1 MAAQAGRAARNSPIS
16 MPEALAE
23 ALATPGL
30 VWVCLASLLSG
41 LVYGFA
47 GFGSAL
53 VFMPLAVIFL
63 PPPLAIAAFSLS
75 ALASLMTVIP
85 KAWKVANRPQTLLM
99 VAMSLVTMPL
109 GIALLRWAPEVTI
122 RTVVCVLT
130 LLTLAVLLAGWKV
143 PLKGGTPLRIGVG
156 ALSGITGGS
165 TGLNGPPVILFNL
178 GSEQSVEV
186 TRGNLACFL
195 TFNSLLMM
203 PMLWLQGLID
213 ARAVWIGVILLVPYA
228 IGTWGGARLFQP
240 QAAGLYKTAA
250 YVLIGAA
257 GVMGLPIWEG

>member
-1 MAAQAGRAARNSPIS
+1 
-16 MPEALAE
+16 MPEALIE

-30 VWVCLASLLSG
+30 VWVCVASLLAG
-41 LVYGFA
+41 MVYGFA

-53 VFMPLAVIFL
+53 IFMPLAVIFL

-75 ALASLMTVIP
+75 ALASLFTVIP
-85 KAWKVANRPQTLLM
+85 KAWKVADRRQTLLM

-109 GIALLRWAPEVTI
+109 GIALLRLAPEVTI
-122 RTVVCVLT
+122 RTCVCILT
-130 LLTLAVLLAGWKV
+130 LVTLAALLAGWKV
-143 PLKGGTPLRIGVG
+143 PLRGGTALRAGVG

-178 GSEQSVEV
+178 GSDQAVEV

-213 ARAVWIGVILLVPYA
+213 GPAIWLGAVLLVPYA
-228 IGTWGGARLFQP
+228 IGTWSGARLFRP
-240 QAAGLYKTAA
+240 EAAGLYKMAA
-250 YVLIGAA
+250 YMLIGAA

>member
-1 MAAQAGRAARNSPIS
+1 

-30 VWVCLASLLSG
+30 VWVAFASLLAGS
-41 LVYGFA
+41 VYGFA

-53 VFMPLAVIFL
+53 IFMPLATIFL

-75 ALASLMTVIP
+75 AMASLVTVIP
-85 KAWKVANRPQTLLM
+85 KAWAVADRRQTLVM
-99 VAMSLVTMPL
+99 VAISLVTMPL
-109 GIALLRWAPEVTI
+109 GIALLRLAPEVTI
-122 RTVVCVLT
+122 RTMVCILT
-130 LLTLAVLLAGWKV
+130 LVTLAALLAGWKV
-143 PLKGGTPLRIGVG
+143 PLRGGMALRAGVG

-178 GSEQSVEV
+178 GSDQPVAV

-203 PMLWLQGLID
+203 PMLWIQGLVD
-213 ARAVWIGVILLVPYA
+213 GRAAWLGALLLLPYA
-228 IGTWGGARLFQP
+228 LGTWSGARLFRP
-240 QAAGLYKTAA
+240 EAAGLYKGAA
-250 YVLIGAA
+250 YMLIGAA
-257 GVMGLPIWEG
+257 GVMGLPIWE

>member
-1 MAAQAGRAARNSPIS
+1 
-16 MPEALAE
+16 MPDALVQ

-30 VWVCLASLLSG
+30 EWVMIASLLAG

-63 PPPLAIAAFSLS
+63 APPLAIAAFSLS
-75 ALASLMTVIP
+75 ALASLFTVIP
-85 KAWKVANRPQTLLM
+85 KAWTVADRRQTLLM

-109 GIALLRWAPEVTI
+109 GIALLRFTPEVTI
-122 RTVVCVLT
+122 RTAVCILT
-130 LLTLAVLLAGWKV
+130 LVTLAALLAGWKV
-143 PLKGGTPLRIGVG
+143 PLKGGMALRAGVG
-156 ALSGITGGS
+156 GLAGITGGS

-178 GSEQSVEV
+178 GSDQPVAV

-195 TFNSLLMM
+195 TFNSLCMM
-203 PMLWLQGLID
+203 PMLWLQGLIN
-213 ARAVWIGVILLVPYA
+213 AEAIWLGAILLAPYA
-228 IGTWGGARLFQP
+228 LGTWGGARIFRP
-240 QAAGLYKTAA
+240 EAAGFYKTAA

-257 GVMGLPIWEG
+257 GIMGLPIWG

>member
-1 MAAQAGRAARNSPIS
+1 
-16 MPEALAE
+16 MPEALIE
-23 ALATPGL
+23 ALAMPGL
-30 VWVCLASLLSG
+30 IWVCLASFLSG

-53 VFMPLAVIFL
+53 IFMPLAVIFL
-63 PPPLAIAAFSLS
+63 PPALAIAAFSLS
-75 ALASLMTVIP
+75 ALASLATVIP
-85 KAWKVANRPQTLLM
+85 KAWAVANRSQTLMM
-99 VAMSLVTMPL
+99 VGMSVLTMPL
-109 GIALLRWAPEVTI
+109 GIALLRLAPEVTI
-122 RTVVCVLT
+122 RTTVCILT
-130 LLTLAVLLAGWKV
+130 LLTLAALLAGWKV
-143 PLKGGTPLRIGVG
+143 PLRGGAALRAGVG

-178 GSEQSVEV
+178 GSDQPVAV

-203 PMLWLQGLID
+203 PMMWLQGLID
-213 ARAVWIGVILLVPYA
+213 GPAIWLGLILLMPYA
-228 IGTWGGARLFQP
+228 MGTWGGARLFRP

-250 YVLIGAA
+250 YMLIGVA

>member
-1 MAAQAGRAARNSPIS
+1 

-30 VWVCLASLLSG
+30 VWVCLASLLAG

-53 VFMPLAVIFL
+53 IFMPLAAIFL

-75 ALASLMTVIP
+75 ALASLVTVIP
-85 KAWKVANRPQTLLM
+85 KAWASADKQQTLLM
-99 VAMSLVTMPL
+99 VGVSLITMPL
-109 GIALLRWAPEVTI
+109 GIALLRLAPEVTI
-122 RTVVCVLT
+122 RTIVCILT
-130 LLTLAVLLAGWKV
+130 LITLAALLAGWKV
-143 PLKGGTPLRIGVG
+143 PLRGGTPLRVGVG

-178 GSEQSVEV
+178 GSDQPVAV

-203 PMLWLQGLID
+203 PMMWLQGLID
-213 ARAVWIGVILLVPYA
+213 ARAVWLGVILLLPYA
-228 IGTWGGARLFQP
+228 LGTSTGARLFRP
-240 QAAGLYKTAA
+240 EVAGLYKAAA
-250 YVLIGAA
+250 YALIGAA
-257 GVMGLPIWEG
+257 GIMGLPIWEG